1 MGHTPFYAVIPS
13 RYASTRLP
21 AKPLADI
28 GGKPMFW
35 HVYTRAKECASLENI
50 WLATDDARVEA
61 AAASLGVPFI
71 HTNPAHTCGTDRVEE
86 AVRLLGLPENS
97 VIVNIQGD
105 EPLLNPAMLD
115 ELLAPF
121 AQQPGLTAATLGS
134 YATSEEQELI
144 LSPNKVKIARG
155 QDGFALYFSRAPIPF
170 GREEKAPVL
179 FHIGLYAF
187 TRQTLARFTA
197 LPPSPLECIEKLEQ
211 LRLLEHHIP
220 LYVALTTHRSHG
232 VDSPEDLAHVREVY
246 SLENKARAV

>member
-1 MGHTPFYAVIPS
+1 MSHTPFYAIIPS

-35 HVYTRAKECASLENI
+35 HVYTRAKECASLKNI
-50 WLATDDARVEA
+50 WLATDDARVEK

-71 HTNPAHTCGTDRVEE
+71 HTSPDHACGTDRVEE

-121 AQQPGLTAATLGS
+121 LQQPGLTASTLGT
-134 YATSEEQELI
+134 YATKEEQEFI
-144 LSPNKVKIARG
+144 TSPNKVKIARA
-155 QDGFALYFSRAPIPF
+155 QDGFALYFSRSPIPF
-170 GREEKAPVL
+170 GREEEAPVL

-187 TRQTLARFTA
+187 TRQTLARFTS
-197 LPPSPLECIEKLEQ
+197 LPPSPLEKLEKLEQ

-220 LYVALTTHRSHG
+220 LYVALTAYRSLG
-232 VDSPEDLAHVREVY
+232 VDSPEDLARVRELY
-246 SLENKARAV
+246 SLKNKVSA